1 MVTPIDTSLCMVAGL
16 SAREALLVATQGSA
30 KNLGRDDIGMIAPGM
45 AADIVGWR
53 TDTLTFAGAHTH
65 SQLCMHRYTYIC
77 KCTDTSKSADAQP
90 YEQAL
95 AGSKYKLSL
104 CNNMLVHRGCV
115 ALYACQQLTS

>member
-1 MVTPIDTSLCMVAGL
+1 MVAGL

-65 SQLCMHRYTYIC
+65 SQLCMHRYTHIC
-77 KCTDTSKSADAQP
+77 KCTDTSKSAGAQSCP
-90 YEQAL
+90 EQVR
-95 AGSKYKLSL
+95 AGSKHKLSL
-104 CNNMLVHRGCV
+104 CNNMLAHSNVLPCTR
-115 ALYACQQLTS
+115 ASS